1 MIIMT
6 LHLVVYSNN
15 EPFNT
20 TKRLNIESI
29 KLYTSRNV
37 VIHDYNLD
45 SIKQKSWFT
54 YIKGLPGIYKD
65 GRRDGYYNSWKAY
78 ITEEVYESMDEN
90 DILYYVDSSQHY
102 RNGFTE
108 NIDKLCDICEKLSCI
123 AGSVSSDTRNN
134 SVECCDKLHI
144 WKKMMPADLSYLD
157 KFHVLNSWFLFK
169 KCKDNDLFIKE
180 WSYYTSYTDQECK
193 DPLVTYHHTGD
204 QSIFNILVNKHNM
217 PVFFSKDTHHCE
229 NKDKNRVLSIINH
242 SLNVEDY
249 FILL

>member
-1 MIIMT
+1 MSI
-6 LHLVVYSNN
+6 HLVVYSNN

-29 KLYTSRNV
+29 KLYTSRTV

-45 SIKQKSWFT
+45 SIKEKSWFT
-54 YIKGLPGIYKD
+54 NIEGLPSIHKD
-65 GRRDGYYNSWKAY
+65 GRRDGYYNSLKAY

-90 DILYYVDSSQHY
+90 DILYYVDSSQWY

-108 NIDKLCDICEKLSCI
+108 NIDKLCDICEKIYCI
-123 AGSVSSDTRNN
+123 AGSVGPDSRNI
-134 SVECCDKLHI
+134 SGECCDKLHI
-144 WKKMMPADLSYLD
+144 WNKIMPTDSSYLY

-169 KCKDNDLFIKE
+169 KCKENDLFIKE
-180 WSYYTSYTDQECK
+180 WSHYTSYTDQECT

-217 PVFFSKDTHHCE
+217 PVFFSKDIPHFE
-229 NKDKNRVLSIINH
+229 NKDKNRALSTINN
-242 SLNVEDY
+242 SLKVEDY
-249 FILL
+249 FIVL